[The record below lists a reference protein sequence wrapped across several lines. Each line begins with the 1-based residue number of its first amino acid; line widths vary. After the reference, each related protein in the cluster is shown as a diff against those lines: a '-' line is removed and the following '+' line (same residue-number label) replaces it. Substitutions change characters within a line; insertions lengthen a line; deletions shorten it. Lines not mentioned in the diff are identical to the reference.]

1 MLQGPLPHW
10 EARRPG
16 GLAFLPN
23 FPWGTQA
30 TPSWP
35 QAPQVTDWALGTHVG
50 SGNTLPFSP
59 AAFEALLDRTNGE
72 GGGHGAHRWGDRWGQ
87 KPFQAALFCRAMR
100 PCLSGPCPT
109 SCLTSR
115 PSLRLLPALPPP
127 TGRRVPAP
135 EPSPPRPRRPP
146 PHTFSGGE
154 ASPGRPWR
162 KPSGE
167 AALLGPRLR
176 LATHLCQ

>member
-35 QAPQVTDWALGTHVG
+35 QAPQVTDWALGTHLG

-72 GGGHGAHRWGDRWGQ
+72 GGGHGAHRWGDGWGQ
-87 KPFQAALFCRAMR
+87 KPFQAALFFRAMR
-100 PCLSGPCPT
+100 PWLSGPCPT
-109 SCLTSR
+109 SCLT
-115 PSLRLLPALPPP
+115 PVPLLGSSGLCRHPQAGGLQPL
-127 TGRRVPAP
+127 
-135 EPSPPRPRRPP
+135 SPPHPGPGGHPRTLSLGEKHPP
-146 PHTFSGGE
+146 GAPGGN
-154 ASPGRPWR
+154 P
-162 KPSGE
+162 
-167 AALLGPRLR
+167 LVR
-176 LATHLCQ
+176 LAC